1 MKYVSVSPYW
11 VFEMIEKETVIY
23 VADKQAKEIFILN
36 DMDVGTAVELVKD
49 AKAHSDK
56 YEFWY
61 EEREEKVNEAV

>member
-61 EEREEKVNEAV
+61 EESEEKVNEAV